1 MNDVTRPKNFE
12 KSDLLPDDQPP
23 PMEVPWEA
31 LAPETLEHLAREVLL
46 REMDHN
52 HASDDDAVLAKRVAG
67 LLGRIKRGEFILTF
81 DPASE
86 SVGVSPANKGER
98 PTLQ

>member
-1 MNDVTRPKNFE
+1 MTDATRPE
-12 KSDLLPDDQPP
+12 KTDLLPDDQPP
-23 PMEVPWEA
+23 PMEVPWDA
-31 LAPETLEHLAREVLL
+31 LAPETLEHLAREILL

-52 HASDDDAVLAKRVAG
+52 HAGDDDDVLAKRVAG
-67 LLGRIKRGEFILTF
+67 LVGRIKRGEFVLTF

-86 SVGVSPANKGER
+86 SVGVTPATKSSR